1 MKSKNS
7 ARSEHPGV
15 RTAAFRGVANCLD
28 ALKEKGMRLHKIR
41 RQSRQESPTLGDM
54 S

>member
-28 ALKEKGMRLHKIR
+28 ALKEKGMDFTRSGDEADRRVPRL
-41 RQSRQESPTLGDM
+41 ET
-54 S
+54 